1 MSVNTASQLFD
12 KYNRLTTAPNVFKFA
27 TPTQTTQNAREAFPL
42 KIGSTDRDDVKYG
55 IRKELVGKDAQGNN
69 VAGSAVVPGVGM
81 AIAGE
86 EFFDY
91 AQRKE
96 EQEMLFDFKKFVAAQ
111 ADLSSPASAQ
121 WWFEKFPW
129 MKELRLEQVNQQGE
143 LQKQLARIQ
152 ITGPQNEEDFMH
164 LYLVNK
170 GLIRVT
176 EQPLHRLGQATDIT
190 SETFR
195 QGFFNPLA
203 QPKYQTMQTATK
215 PLWSNPLAVLTGN
228 PAAYAPVGRAF
239 PTDIDADFAGGPS
252 FYGGNRGPPA
262 GSYTSAVAN
271 PTSNSFWRTL
281 FG

>member
-1 MSVNTASQLFD
+1 MSVESASKLFE

-27 TPTQTTQNAREAFPL
+27 TATQSRNNEREAFPL
-42 KIGSTDRDDVKYG
+42 KIGSTDKDDIKYA
-55 IRKELVGKDAQGNN
+55 IRKQLVGP
-69 VAGSAVVPGVGM
+69 AGTPQAGTANVPGVGM

-91 AQRKE
+91 AERKE
-96 EQEMLFDFKKFVAAQ
+96 QQEMFFDFKKFVAAQ

-170 GLIRVT
+170 GLIKVT

-190 SETFR
+190 SSTFR

-203 QPKYQTMQTATK
+203 QPKYQTMQTRTTPA
-215 PLWSNPLAVLTGN
+215 WNNPIANFASG
-228 PAAYAPVGRAF
+228 PDGYAPGGRAF
-239 PTDIDADFAGGPS
+239 QNPISDSFAGGS
-252 FYGGNRGPPA
+252 NFYGGSNLPA
-262 GSYTSAVAN
+262 NSYSPGGAN
-271 PTSNSFWRTL
+271 PSSNSFWSTL